1 LREKLSLEEAEVEYA
16 KSERGLRFQLIEGRA
31 MAQSD
36 IKITFEDLKAFTTKN
51 IRQQMAQSD
60 KQILQTK
67 KFKELLQEF
76 CLTKTK

>member
-1 LREKLSLEEAEVEYA
+1 
-16 KSERGLRFQLIEGRA
+16 LIEGRA

-51 IRQQMAQSD
+51 IRQQMAQFG
-60 KQILQTK
+60 QTNLTK